1 MSTPDRQASIITDWT
16 AVLVDALTVGDT
28 ARAAVASA
36 TITAAAEAILDV
48 LDPQGHVSPAVTH
61 SNGHYV
67 PPMKTLT
74 PLAGHESRP

>member
-48 LDPQGHVSPAVTH
+48 LDPQGYVCPAVTH

-67 PPMKTLT
+67 PPMS
-74 PLAGHESRP
+74 HESRP